1 MVEISNES
9 VIVDEGWVMGADYLC
24 GVWGNQK
31 IPTGVIWIYRCT
43 TKGVGQPPQI
53 LIADATNDV
62 RKGAQELRQ
71 LDDEYHAPGVY
82 KFENY
87 MVMLVGPV
95 NVLKLNRSFFAS
107 IPMRLATSSNC
118 STIFTASSLTPS
130 IDGRS
135 TCQIKFH
142 VSMYAFIFP
151 IPVMYPL
158 DAYAKQGLYI

>member
-1 MVEISNES
+1 MVEISDES
-9 VIVDEGWVMGADYLC
+9 VIVNEGWVMGADYLC

-87 MVMLVGPV
+87 MCVDACLHGDACGPCEGSEIESILLCFDPHEVGHIIQ
-95 NVLKLNRSFFAS
+95 LLNNLHRFLLDPIDWWA
-107 IPMRLATSSNC
+107 IHLSN
-118 STIFTASSLTPS
+118 
-130 IDGRS
+130 
-135 TCQIKFH
+135 
-142 VSMYAFIFP
+142 
-151 IPVMYPL
+151 
-158 DAYAKQGLYI
+158 